1 MKIFI
6 IDVDGTLTDGS
17 IIYDEN
23 ENELKKFSVRDA
35 AGFFV
40 AKEVG
45 IKTMVLTGR
54 ECKAT
59 QRRMGDLKV
68 DYLFQNIKNKKK
80 FLQKFCKEHQLQKND
95 LGYIG
100 DDLNDLEAMKMC
112 GFVACPSDACIE
124 VRELSNYVSD
134 IRGGYGA
141 VRDVIEHYLRAKGLW
156 DETVSKVYQ
165 KIGT

>member
-1 MKIFI
+1 MKLII

-23 ENELKKFSVRDA
+23 GNELKKFSVKDA
-35 AGFFV
+35 AAFFA
-40 AKEVG
+40 AKEAG

-59 QRRMGDLKV
+59 QRRMEELKV
-68 DYLFQNIKNKKK
+68 DYLFQNIKNKTE
-80 FLQKFCKEHQLQKND
+80 FLQTFCKEHQLQRND

-100 DDLNDLEAMKMC
+100 DDLNDLEAMTMC

-124 VRELSNYVSD
+124 VKERSNYVSA
-134 IRGGYGA
+134 IKGGYGA
-141 VRDVIEHYLRAKGLW
+141 VRDVIEHYLREKGLW
-156 DETVSKVYQ
+156 EETVNKVYQ
-165 KIGT
+165 VTGI